1 MSASHPQSGASPC
14 RTDRPAVGVVCMSY
28 GVVVS
33 DDVVVPVAPSSRL
46 VVVARVVAVLVVV
59 AAFAHWLT
67 GPVERSLGDLLRG
80 LESGEVTRIVLGVP
94 AEEGM
99 IGGFAQRVEWEGPGR
114 DGYAT
119 YEVST
124 LPGEMKD
131 EDALI
136 VQAVPDS
143 PASVVVERRDEY
155 WFGPTG
161 MRWNPLGIVHLVML
175 LVLIGGPQ
183 PRWATKWAWFWLS
196 FLPLGWAVFLL
207 LEPVPVWRR
216 TPSYPPERRFT
227 GGGCGS
233 PPSSPRAFS
242 PS

>member
-14 RTDRPAVGVVCMSY
+14 LTDRPAVGVVCISY
-28 GVVVS
+28 GVVS

-161 MRWNPLGIVHLVML
+161 MRWNPLGIVPCDAPGPHRRSPAAVGDQAGV
-175 LVLIGGPQ
+175 VLTILPSACVGGVPAAGAG
-183 PRWATKWAWFWLS
+183 PGVAANPV
-196 FLPLGWAVFLL
+196 LP
-207 LEPVPVWRR
+207 
-216 TPSYPPERRFT
+216 T
-227 GGGCGS
+227 
-233 PPSSPRAFS
+233 
-242 PS
+242 